1 MLFFCFISFFK
12 CASKFASRISPK
24 QWQKIILKLGNICNN
39 LQKKSDIW
47 LSAEG
52 RFELSKTI
60 QQKFCSHFSTIF
72 LVKKSYFLLLMSE
85 INDNDVWNVTFI
97 VRLTH
102 MVQLFGIMALIFQ
115 IQQRKWTR
123 MMMGRF
129 VFLIFHCVIKR
140 KGCTGV
146 VLLLVLVLHCY
157 SCWCCAGVFLSAKYF
172 I

>member
-129 VFLIFHCVIKR
+129 VFLIFHCVLCWVAEAEADSCDTV
-140 KGCTGV
+140 CTSK
-146 VLLLVLVLHCY
+146 LLGGIA
-157 SCWCCAGVFLSAKYF
+157 STKSSRIEFE

>member
-129 VFLIFHCVIKR
+129 VFLIFHCVIR
-140 KGCTGV
+140 GCVHPNSVRLV
-146 VLLLVLVLHCY
+146 VRCVVRR
-157 SCWCCAGVFLSAKYF
+157 
-172 I
+172 

>member
-1 MLFFCFISFFK
+1 MYFAYLQLKHPQIWSWLWKKIDEVDYPRFMLFFCFISFFK

-102 MVQLFGIMALIFQ
+102 MQSSE
-115 IQQRKWTR
+115 TR
-123 MMMGRF
+123 EWRGATRF
-129 VFLIFHCVIKR
+129 ATRLR
-140 KGCTGV
+140 A
-146 VLLLVLVLHCY
+146 VLPI
-157 SCWCCAGVFLSAKYF
+157 SA
-172 I
+172 